1 MPKLPRLKIK
11 WWSLG
16 TQEEEM
22 TCEFEQAKEVI
33 FGNQTWILAFAEG
46 EMINSYDDLVKLAT
60 REEHK
65 DKEVLNITLLVPGIG
80 GG

>member
-1 MPKLPRLKIK
+1 MAKLPELKIK

-16 TQEEEM
+16 TQDEDM

-33 FGNQTWILAFAEG
+33 FGNKNWILAFAEG
-46 EMINSYDDLVKLAT
+46 EMITSYDDLVKLAA
-60 REEHK
+60 REEYK
-65 DKEVLNITLLVPGIG
+65 DKEVLNVTLLVPGIG